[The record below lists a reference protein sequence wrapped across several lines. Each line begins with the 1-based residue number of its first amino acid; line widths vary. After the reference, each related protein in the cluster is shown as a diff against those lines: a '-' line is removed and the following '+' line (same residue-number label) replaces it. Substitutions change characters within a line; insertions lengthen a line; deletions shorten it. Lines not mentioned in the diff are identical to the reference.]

1 MIARQFVETLRPQE
15 RRILSKAAEG
25 LTNEAIARSLHY
37 SPRTVE
43 QYLWR
48 ASLSLP
54 KTADINPRV
63 ALVLAYLE
71 GTGRLV

>member
-1 MIARQFVETLRPQE
+1 MIARQFIETLRPQE
-15 RRILSKAAEG
+15 RHVLSQAAAG
-25 LTNEAIARSLHY
+25 LTNEAIAKKLHY

-48 ASLSLP
+48 ASLALP

-63 ALVLAYLE
+63 ALVIAYLE